1 LASADIIV
9 PNLVPGKR
17 YRMVVETANSAGQI
31 NVGSTS
37 VPSIE
42 FVVPSANQLLSEYT
56 PTYSVRVDNYPAR
69 QGAEISRTPQPSI
82 IHPATG
88 YWSAWTNVA
97 LSKACNNTVLTY
109 GSGTSKYLFRF
120 ASTAGAPPV
129 GMDFRASGISSGGS
143 DYYDNLIFTR
153 TPDDP
158 GNGNIVATARL
169 QSANYDFPNQNNATD
184 ARWRTQNGR
193 HWGAAD
199 LASTAGNSKPTL
211 RWTEQTRSW
220 IDTTPAP
227 TPVPDK
233 VVYAQHPAYSITTVT
248 VSVPNSLKLEN
259 NVQNNQRVVEIPVF
273 FYIENGIF
281 KDMSNNVMTGEPPS
295 ITSVPGAIPVSGVNV
310 NEPNV
315 GVSQRSYRFT
325 VARYT
330 QINGLWQASW
340 SQFDDLYESER
351 IMRHVIYSRQAV
363 L

>member
-1 LASADIIV
+1 
-9 PNLVPGKR
+9 
-17 YRMVVETANSAGQI
+17 MVVETANSAGQI

-42 FVVPSANQLLSEYT
+42 FVVPSANQLISEYT
-56 PTYSVRVDNYPAR
+56 PTYSVKVDNYPAR

-82 IHPATG
+82 VNPSG

-97 LSKACNNTVLTY
+97 LSKACDGPVSAY
-109 GSGTSKYLFRF
+109 GGGTSKYLFKF

-129 GMDFRASGISSGGS
+129 GVDFRVSGMSSGGS
-143 DYYDNLIFTR
+143 DYYDNLIYTR
-153 TPDDP
+153 TSDNP
-158 GNGNIVATARL
+158 GGGDIVATARI
-169 QSANYDFPNQNNATD
+169 QSANFDFPNQGSTTD
-184 ARWRTQNGR
+184 KRWREQGGK

-199 LASTAGNSKPTL
+199 LKSTAGSSKPTL

-220 IDTTPAP
+220 IDTTTT

-281 KDMSNNVMTGEPPS
+281 KNLDNTVMTGLPPS
-295 ITSVPGAIPVSGVNV
+295 ITSVPGAIPRSGVNV

-330 QINGLWQASW
+330 QINNLWQASW

>member
-1 LASADIIV
+1 LASAEIKI

-17 YRMVVETANSAGQI
+17 YRMVIETANSAGTI
-31 NVGSTS
+31 NVGTTS

-82 IHPATG
+82 VNPSG

-109 GSGTSKYLFRF
+109 GSGFTKYLFRF

-129 GMDFRASGISSGGS
+129 GMDFRASGMSQGGS
-143 DYYDNLIFTR
+143 DYYDNLIYTR
-153 TPDDP
+153 TADDP

-169 QSANYDFPNQNNATD
+169 QSAKFDFPNQNKAQD
-184 ARWRTQNGR
+184 KIWQDRAGQ

-199 LASTAGNSKPTL
+199 LKSTAGTSKPTL
-211 RWTEQTRSW
+211 TWTEQTRSW
-220 IDTTPAP
+220 IDTTTT

-248 VSVPNSLKLEN
+248 VSIPQSIRLEN
-259 NVQNNQRVVEIPVF
+259 NVQNGQRVVEIPVF

-281 KDMSNNVMTGEPPS
+281 KNLDNTVMSGLPPS
-295 ITSVPGAIPVSGVNV
+295 ITSVPAAIPRSGVNV
-310 NEPNV
+310 NEANV

-325 VARYT
+325 IARYT
-330 QINGLWQASW
+330 QIDELWQASW
-340 SQFDDLYESER
+340 SQADDLYESER
-351 IMRHVIYSRQAV
+351 VMRHVIYSRQAV